1 MQSIEMYFNDTIAN
15 YSIFKQTATS
25 LMQAIPSLTP
35 DDIFRR
41 CENLSALRKEATKN
55 KDQLFI
61 IMEFM
66 GPGIL
71 DTAFIGEFQRVLDTS
86 IHTCDS
92 LYDEILNY
100 KDNLLSCSK

>member
-1 MQSIEMYFNDTIAN
+1 MQTIEMYFNDTIAN
-15 YSIFKQTATS
+15 YSLFKQTATS

-35 DDIFRR
+35 DDIFNR
-41 CENLSALRKEATKN
+41 CADLSNLHKEVAKN
-55 KDQLFI
+55 KEQLFI

-86 IHTCDS
+86 ILACDT
-92 LYDEILNY
+92 LYAEILNY
-100 KDNLLSCSK
+100 KVNLLSCRK